1 MINKLIKYFKVSSL
15 SQLLIVFL
23 VFSIT
28 GSLAVIF
35 GKFIIL
41 YFFGCVFE
49 YGNAYWILRI
59 LIIFPL
65 YQFLLLIV
73 GAIFG
78 EFDYFWEFEKKLL
91 IRMGIMKLP
100 RS

>member
-1 MINKLIKYFKVSSL
+1 MINKLIKYFKVSNVF
-15 SQLLIVFL
+15 QLFIVFL

-28 GSLAVIF
+28 GSLAVIC
-35 GKFIIL
+35 GKFVIL
-41 YFFGCVFE
+41 FFFGGEFQHT
-49 YGNAYWILRI
+49 NIYWILRI

-65 YQFLLLIV
+65 YKLLLLVV

-78 EFDYFWEFEKKLL
+78 EFEYFWEFEKKFL
-91 IRMGIMKLP
+91 IRLGLMKSP